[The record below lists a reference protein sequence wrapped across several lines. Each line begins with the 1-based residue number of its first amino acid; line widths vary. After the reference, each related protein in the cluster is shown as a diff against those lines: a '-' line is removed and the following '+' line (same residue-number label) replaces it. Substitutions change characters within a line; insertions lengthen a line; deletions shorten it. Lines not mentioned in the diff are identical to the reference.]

1 MSTSAMPSLDLWIA
15 LFVALGLVSINY
27 ARHQPFPEFGNRFG
41 WLCLGIGVIFLISRN
56 APRET
61 ALLAPTVVAAAIG
74 GLGVVIGVHHMVV
87 TQRDVLVAPF
97 AGVLL
102 CFGTMSLMT
111 DAWTGMDQTSQII
124 SFVAASVVILLE
136 IYLAFRGLVVG
147 VQGITWSKS
156 GLRQINRGLLVG
168 PRGAISH
175 FERSWDM
182 DDQWLNA
189 MSHTALAL
197 IHEHLGDESARKE
210 HVGEL
215 EAIGGWDAVDGAWIE
230 AIQSGLLSLK
240 PITDTPIAAGDD

>member
-1 MSTSAMPSLDLWIA
+1 MSSSSMPILDLWIV
-15 LFVALGLVSINY
+15 LFLALGAVSIYY
-27 ARHQPFPEFGNRFG
+27 ARHQPFPEYGSRFG
-41 WLCLGIGVIFLISRN
+41 WISLGFGLVFLISRS

-61 ALLAPTVVAAAIG
+61 AILAPTVIAAIFG
-74 GLGVVIGVHHMVV
+74 GLAVVYGVRHMVV

-97 AGVLL
+97 GGILL
-102 CFGTMSLMT
+102 CFGTLSLMT
-111 DAWTGMDQTSQII
+111 DAWSGMDQTSQII

-156 GLRQINRGLLVG
+156 GLRQVNRGLLEG

-189 MSHTALAL
+189 MSHAALAK
-197 IHEHLGDESARKE
+197 IHQHLGDEAAHKE
-210 HVGEL
+210 HVAEL
-215 EAIGGWDAVDGAWIE
+215 KAVGGWESVDSAWTEAISDG
-230 AIQSGLLSLK
+230 L
-240 PITDTPIAAGDD
+240 AALTTAQQAPTASGDD

>member
-15 LFVALGLVSINY
+15 LFLALGLVSINY

-41 WLCLGIGVIFLISRN
+41 WLCLGIGSVFLISRN

-111 DAWTGMDQTSQII
+111 DAWAGMDQTSQLI
-124 SFVAASVVILLE
+124 SFVAASVVVLLE

-156 GLRQINRGLLVG
+156 GLRQVNRGLLEG

-189 MSHTALAL
+189 MSHAALAK
-197 IHEHLGDESARKE
+197 IHQHLGDEAAHKE
-210 HVGEL
+210 HVAEL
-215 EAIGGWDAVDGAWIE
+215 EAIGGWGSVDTAWTE
-230 AIQSGLLSLK
+230 AIQTGLSNLAS
-240 PITDTPIAAGDD
+240 DSSAAVGLGDD